1 MCADFEA
8 VLTDSRSDTAKKRAA
23 AKNYNTQRSNL
34 GFKSNS
40 KSSKHSV
47 RPSSVLSEDEKHV
60 LQSNGQLTAHE
71 KDLLGGR
78 WVS

>member
-8 VLTDSRSDTAKKRAA
+8 VLTDSRSGTAKKKGA
-23 AKNYNTQRSNL
+23 AKNYSTPRSNL

-47 RPSSVLSEDEKHV
+47 GPPSVLSEDEEHV

-71 KDLLGGR
+71 KELLGGR